1 MIIISGQTYSTIADA
16 ARELNVSAK
25 TIRQYIAKK
34 IIPEPPVIQFGNR
47 TVKHFTQNYLA
58 AAKKQLQKYRTG
70 RDSKG

>member
-1 MIIISGQTYSTIADA
+1 MIIFSGRTYSTIVDA

-47 TVKHFTQNYLA
+47 KVKHFPKNYMA
-58 AAKKQLQKYRTG
+58 AVKKQLQNYRTG
-70 RDSKG
+70 KDRKG